1 MPYLQ
6 LEFLEIQLFRIT
18 LIIIEIQLFRITLII
33 INFIKGIY

>member
-18 LIIIEIQLFRITLII
+18 LIIIEIQLFRITLTI